1 MNDDRTVAVEYQPPG
16 EAFGLLSNDLRVE
29 IVRTLGEAGEP
40 MSFSAIRGA
49 VGAEDSGQF
58 NYHLRKLVDHFVTH
72 GDEGYTLSMAGDR
85 VYGAIL
91 SGAYTANA
99 SIAPFE
105 FEGPCP
111 LCGHDT
117 LNAEYEDENAKLSC
131 PDCSEWH
138 NEFPFPP
145 GSLDQFA
152 RADLPAAFD
161 RWMHATVTKFFQG
174 FCENCGG
181 RIDGALERS
190 SENDHVPVR
199 ALFECGRCGD
209 ELRCSPML
217 PVLFHPTAVSFLETH
232 GVDVLHDPS
241 WRYYGV
247 DDDVSVEMAGDDPL
261 TARLSITVDGAEL
274 TATVGP
280 DVEIEKI
287 SAN

>member
-1 MNDDRTVAVEYQPPG
+1 MNNDRTVAVEYQPPE

-29 IVRTLGEAGEP
+29 IVRTLGEAEEP
-40 MSFSAIRGA
+40 MSFSAIRSA

-72 GDEGYTLSMAGDR
+72 SEEGYALSIAGDR

-91 SGAYTANA
+91 SGAYTADA

-105 FEGPCP
+105 FEGRCP
-111 LCGHDT
+111 LCGHDS
-117 LNAEYEDENAKLSC
+117 LQAEYGDEHAKLSC
-131 PDCSEWH
+131 PNCGEWH

-152 RADLPAAFD
+152 RVDLPAAFD
-161 RWMHATVTKFFQG
+161 RWMRATVTKFFQG

-190 SENDHVPVR
+190 SEDDRIPVR
-199 ALFECGRCGD
+199 ALFECDRCGD

-217 PVLFHPTAVSFLETH
+217 PVLFHPTAVSFFDDH

-241 WRYYGV
+241 WRYYDV
-247 DDDVSVEMAGDDPL
+247 DDEISVEVAETDPL
-261 TARLSITVDGAEL
+261 TARLSITVDGSEL
-274 TATVGP
+274 VATVST
-280 DVEIEKI
+280 DIEIENI
-287 SAN
+287 TVD